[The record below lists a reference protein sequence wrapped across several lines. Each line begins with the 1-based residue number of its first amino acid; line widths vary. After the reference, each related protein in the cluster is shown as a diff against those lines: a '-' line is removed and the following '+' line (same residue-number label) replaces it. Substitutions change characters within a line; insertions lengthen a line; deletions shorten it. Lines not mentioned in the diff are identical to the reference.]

1 MLSLAVK
8 VSGISSTSKTAAV
21 CMLPMAQEKEVPC
34 PSSQKQ
40 NNNKNLLMVLL
51 HVWEL
56 RVIGNLEA
64 FWENFFPFLFPFFH
78 YIFT

>member
-8 VSGISSTSKTAAV
+8 VSGISSTSKMAAV

-51 HVWEL
+51 HV
-56 RVIGNLEA
+56 
-64 FWENFFPFLFPFFH
+64 
-78 YIFT
+78 